1 MHDQRPAVP
10 ALSYR
15 LHVVLL
21 VVAVALTACGGGGG
35 GASPGLTPTVSPP
48 PINPPSQFATGG
60 KSFTAGSDRSL
71 ALPLYGIS
79 LPFAA
84 VVAPGS
90 IFAGRRLETDNSIS
104 LTFESAAG
112 AERSVRFGATGV
124 LPFLGTSGDVDY
136 LEFGAIGSTPTLLN
150 FSRFGAL
157 SFTVPTS
164 QVVAFYGGFET
175 PAGAGPTSGTLSYQ
189 GATIANEVRGG
200 NSFALAGSIHLEA
213 DFQSNTMFGSINN
226 LKRFDDNGN
235 PVVGVNGNNDYDYR
249 FILSGVT
256 IANAGGSR
264 TFTGGL
270 IAQKLDDGV
279 ATSTTST
286 LIDGR
291 FFGST
296 AQEAAGVWQAEGLQ
310 AAGGNRDIW
319 GSFAGTTSAINGTA
333 NFLQSVGTPIS
344 LTETASFEV
353 NVLSNAVT
361 HTALG
366 AVPTITPLA
375 DGGLTFSGGAL
386 GTFNPPGSS
395 TSPALSS
402 TTAYVASS
410 NAIALT
416 GATTAGVPSIV
427 YLAERGTL
435 SYSRFGY
442 WIDGSRVSSNDI
454 LGYTYFAGG
463 VQTPTGSMP
472 SSGTANYAGT
482 TLGRV
487 IDNTNAEYVF
497 AGKVNLTAN
506 FGASTVTGS
515 VHTLTGS
522 TPALLTSIN
531 LDAGVIAGSA
541 FSGTANALNGVNSVG
556 TGTWNGRFHGP
567 AADEVAGSYTLNGGG
582 GSLQGW
588 GSFGAGR

>member
-1 MHDQRPAVP
+1 MHSQRPAVP
-10 ALSYR
+10 ALSHR

-48 PINPPSQFATGG
+48 PVNPPSQFATGG
-60 KSFTAGSDRSL
+60 KSFIAASDRSL

-124 LPFLGTSGDVDY
+124 LPFLGSSGDVDY

-150 FSRFGAL
+150 FARFGAL

-175 PAGAGPTSGTLSYQ
+175 PAGAGPTAGTLSYQ
-189 GATIANEVRGG
+189 GATLANEVRGG

-226 LKRFDDNGN
+226 LERFDDSGTLL
-235 PVVGVNGNNDYDYR
+235 GDYDYR

-256 IANAGGSR
+256 VANTGGSR

-270 IAQKLDDGV
+270 IAQKLDDGT
-279 ATSTTST
+279 ATATTST

-291 FFGST
+291 FFGSA

-310 AAGGNRDIW
+310 AAGGNRHIW
-319 GSFAGTTSAINGTA
+319 GSFAATTSTVSGTPT
-333 NFLQSVGTPIS
+333 FLQSVGAPLTMANQVAVQVDTMTGAGTNFTP
-344 LTETASFEV
+344 TVGTV
-353 NVLSNAVT
+353 
-361 HTALG
+361 
-366 AVPTITPLA
+366 TPLA
-375 DGGLTFSGGAL
+375 NGGLSFSIAAL
-386 GTFNPPGSS
+386 GTFDPPCTPGCSA
-395 TSPALSS
+395 TSLGTSG
-402 TTAYVASS
+402 AYVTDLNAVAVSGAS
-410 NAIALT
+410 
-416 GATTAGVPSIV
+416 ATPSLLF
-427 YLAERGTL
+427 LAERGTL
-435 SYSRFGY
+435 SYARFGY
-442 WIDGSRVSSNDI
+442 WVDLALSTPNNIIN
-454 LGYTYFAGG
+454 YTYFAAG
-463 VQTPTGSMP
+463 VQTPALSMP
-472 SSGTANYAGT
+472 NSGTATYAGT
-482 TLGRV
+482 TVGKM
-487 IDNTNAEYVF
+487 IDNANTSF
-497 AGKVNLTAN
+497 DFFGKVNLQAN
-506 FGASTVTGS
+506 FGGSPTISGTVHSLTASPS
-515 VHTLTGS
+515 A
-522 TPALLTSIN
+522 PPITSIN
-531 LDAGVIAGSA
+531 LNGGTIAGNAFAGATSA
-541 FSGTANALNGVNSVG
+541 AGGL
-556 TGTWNGRFHGP
+556 TGTWNGQFYGP
-567 AADEVAGSYTLNGGG
+567 AAEEVAGSYTIGGG
-582 GSLQGW
+582 TLQGW

>member
-1 MHDQRPAVP
+1 MLDQRPAAP

-48 PINPPSQFATGG
+48 PVNPPNQFATGG
-60 KSFTAGSDRSL
+60 KSFTAASDRSL

-104 LTFESAAG
+104 LTFESAVG

-175 PAGAGPTSGTLSYQ
+175 PAGSGPTSGTMSYQ
-189 GATIANEVRGG
+189 GATLAAERRAATD
-200 NSFALAGSIHLEA
+200 FALAGSIHLEA

-226 LKRFDDNGN
+226 LERFDDNGTSL
-235 PVVGVNGNNDYDYR
+235 GDYDYR

-256 IANAGGSR
+256 IANVGGSR
-264 TFTGGL
+264 TFNGGL
-270 IAQKLDDGV
+270 IAQKLDDAS
-279 ATSTTST
+279 ATATTST
-286 LIDGR
+286 LLDGR
-291 FFGST
+291 FFGSA
-296 AQEAAGVWQAEGLQ
+296 AQEAAGVWQVEGLQ

-319 GSFAGTTSAINGTA
+319 GSFGATTSAVNGTA
-333 NFLQSVGTPIS
+333 TFLQSVGTPIS

-361 HTALG
+361 HTVLG

-386 GTFNPPGSS
+386 GTFNPPGSA
-395 TSPALSS
+395 TTPALSS
-402 TTAYVASS
+402 TLAYVASS

-416 GATTAGVPSIV
+416 GATGAGVPSVV

-435 SYSRFGY
+435 SYARFGY

-463 VQTPTGSMP
+463 VQTPSGSMP

-515 VHTLTGS
+515 VHSLTGS

-531 LDAGVIAGSA
+531 LDAGVIAGSSFA
-541 FSGTANALNGVNSVG
+541 GTANAFDGATNVG
-556 TGTWNGRFHGP
+556 TGSWNGRFHGP
-567 AADEVAGSYTLNGGG
+567 AAEEAAGTYLLNGGG